1 MLYSFDKKGNRGTD
15 SLNSLSV
22 SESLYVRGGG
32 QTHGAGLKQN
42 LVMQDV
48 DQSDIAV
55 NFTKISSAGT

>member
-15 SLNSLSV
+15 SLNSMSV

-32 QTHGAGLKQN
+32 QTHGTDLKQN

-48 DQSDIAV
+48 DQ
-55 NFTKISSAGT
+55 TLL